1 MKLVLFTH
9 AGSEPAVG
17 LLTER
22 GVVPLAR
29 RGVSPQAEMVSFID
43 RFAESRAELERLSE
57 TAASVPVA
65 QVQLLPPL
73 PRPGK
78 ILCST
83 ATYAGGRGALTPRPL
98 PEGEGATRGA
108 AERAQLLLTLKSAE
122 SVIGPGQ
129 TVQLPGVG
137 DQWQFQPE
145 AELGLVIRGPAR
157 GVTAAEWQRAVFG
170 YTCVV
175 DVMASGDTQFGRD
188 FWLAKSDTLGPL
200 GPCIVTAD
208 EIPDP
213 QALKVR
219 SWINGQLAQDY
230 AMADAD
236 YTIGEQIE
244 LATTIMTL
252 QTGDV
257 LACGTSRA
265 GLRPISNG
273 DDVQVEISGV
283 GRLQI
288 RVAALS
294 EVGA

>member
-1 MKLVLFTH
+1 MRLVLFTQN
-9 AGSEPAVG
+9 GMPPTPG

-22 GVVPLAR
+22 GVVGLER
-29 RGVSPQAEMVSFID
+29 HGLSPQAEMVALID
-43 RFAESRAELERLSE
+43 RFADVRADLERRAAAAE
-57 TAASVPVA
+57 VIPTAE
-65 QVQLLPPL
+65 VQLLPPL

-83 ATYAGGRGALTPRPL
+83 ATYGGSQ
-98 PEGEGATRGA
+98 A
-108 AERAQLLLTLKSAE
+108 AERPQLLLTLKSAE

-129 TVQLPGVG
+129 TVQLPPVG

-157 GVTAAEWQRAVFG
+157 TISAADWQRAVFG
-170 YTCVV
+170 YTCVI
-175 DVMASGDTQFGRD
+175 DVMASGDQQFGRD

-208 EIPDP
+208 EIADP
-213 QALKVR
+213 QHLRVR
-219 SWINGQLAQDY
+219 SWVNGQPAQDY

-236 YTIGEQIE
+236 YTVAEQIE

-252 QTGDV
+252 RTGDV

-265 GLRPISNG
+265 GLGPVADG
-273 DDVQVEISGV
+273 DDVQVEIDGV
-283 GRLQI
+283 GRLQV
-288 RVAALS
+288 RVAVLS
-294 EVGA
+294 EVRA